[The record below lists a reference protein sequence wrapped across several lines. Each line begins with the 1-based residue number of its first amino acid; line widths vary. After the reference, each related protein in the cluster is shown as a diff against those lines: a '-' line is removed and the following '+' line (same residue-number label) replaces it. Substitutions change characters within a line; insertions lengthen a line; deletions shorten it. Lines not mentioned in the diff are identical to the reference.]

1 MCKETGACG
10 QYQQAV
16 GCEQNF
22 DKFSFYLQALDWQA
36 VLLTKIYIKRHK
48 IEPIRAF
55 KTFTN
60 WLTCFQLIMELFW
73 LFSLCPP
80 LCSFDTDTPLFLFL
94 TLDIRVKVNLMKFCF
109 SFARLTPNH
118 PYLFSYRKYWR
129 ETKSLLTLK
138 EPVWAQNKKKWY
150 KWKSLLNAP
159 KCTNLYDIKATFCMH
174 ILDK

>member
-1 MCKETGACG
+1 MCKETGACR

-22 DKFSFYLQALDWQA
+22 VKFSFYLQALDWQA
-36 VLLTKIYIKRHK
+36 VLLTKIYIKRNK

-60 WLTCFQLIMELFW
+60 WLTCFQLMMELFW

-109 SFARLTPNH
+109 SFACSHLITHIFSATESTEERQKASSLWKNLSEHKIRKSGINENPYWMLPNV
-118 PYLFSYRKYWR
+118 PIYM
-129 ETKSLLTLK
+129 
-138 EPVWAQNKKKWY
+138 
-150 KWKSLLNAP
+150 
-159 KCTNLYDIKATFCMH
+159 I
-174 ILDK
+174 